1 MTHGMAMS
9 CDAEGRLAG
18 EGESSALTTA
28 LASLLTCSRVRVRV
42 RVGAHGKCSLGLAT
56 HLQRAHAKVA
66 TVSVATVS
74 VPMVSVHV
82 VRVAMVTVAMLSV
95 AMVSRVVTV
104 RSALAS
110 TPWP

>member
-1 MTHGMAMS
+1 MAMS

-28 LASLLTCSRVRVRV
+28 LASLLTCSVPML
-42 RVGAHGKCSLGLAT
+42 S
-56 HLQRAHAKVA
+56 VA

-82 VRVAMVTVAMLSV
+82 VRVAMVT
-95 AMVSRVVTV
+95 
-104 RSALAS
+104 
-110 TPWP
+110 WPC